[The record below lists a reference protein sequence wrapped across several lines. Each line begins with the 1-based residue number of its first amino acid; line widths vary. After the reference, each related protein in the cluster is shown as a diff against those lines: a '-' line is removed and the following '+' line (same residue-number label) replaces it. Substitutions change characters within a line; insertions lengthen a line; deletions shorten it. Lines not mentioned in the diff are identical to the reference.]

1 MKRDNPYVSWGI
13 TAVAVVC
20 SILLFYDIVF
30 RGSTILTYGAMLVRI
45 LAPVLYGAVMAYLLA
60 PAVNRIESL
69 VAPRSKKLGKQKTWL
84 RGISILV
91 TWLLVVAI
99 LYALMLVLLPELI
112 TEERVSAYAL
122 ATKTATTNLE
132 LFGGTSMKRMIH
144 SLLAAAVLV
153 SAMTCTAFAATT
165 DYSVDSTSPEAD
177 KTMDAPYVGEIV
189 PSADGKSF
197 TVSYDGAK
205 SGEQYVLLIVK
216 LNSDGTYNAADEN
229 NIIYIN
235 QDAAASD
242 GTITFED
249 LIPMT
254 SANAVVLLGGVFDGD
269 VTSPVVLGE
278 LKVPYVPGDVTSDGE
293 ISIADAIKLLQYV
306 AGVPGATM
314 SATELLAADVDDSFV
329 GINISDAVLL
339 LQYVAG
345 VPGANLPQ

>member
-1 MKRDNPYVSWGI
+1 
-13 TAVAVVC
+13 
-20 SILLFYDIVF
+20 
-30 RGSTILTYGAMLVRI
+30 
-45 LAPVLYGAVMAYLLA
+45 
-60 PAVNRIESL
+60 
-69 VAPRSKKLGKQKTWL
+69 
-84 RGISILV
+84 
-91 TWLLVVAI
+91 
-99 LYALMLVLLPELI
+99 
-112 TEERVSAYAL
+112 
-122 ATKTATTNLE
+122 
-132 LFGGTSMKRMIH
+132 MKRMIH

-216 LNSDGTYNAADEN
+216 LKANGEYNNPAEAG
-229 NIIYIN
+229 NITYIN
-235 QDAAASD
+235 QDDAKE
-242 GTITFED
+242 GKITFSNF
-249 LIPMT
+249 IPMT
-254 SANAVVLLGGVFDGD
+254 SANAAVLLGGVFNGD